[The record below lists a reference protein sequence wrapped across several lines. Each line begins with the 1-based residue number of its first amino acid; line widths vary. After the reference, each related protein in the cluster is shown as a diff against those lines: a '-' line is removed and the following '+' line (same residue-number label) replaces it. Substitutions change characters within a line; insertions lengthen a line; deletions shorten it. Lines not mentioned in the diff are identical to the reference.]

1 MLFKILGVNMSK
13 INKKINEQ
21 IQNILEIKFRDF

>member
-1 MLFKILGVNMSK
+1 MYTKSK

-21 IQNILEIKFRDF
+21 QQFKNSLDYINLNVKL